1 MKTGTLKQGAL
12 GWMFL
17 LDRRLIVWSA
27 HEFSTAQE
35 AFRDMLELVEGTP
48 ELDRKVKAVHR
59 ANGDEAI
66 ELLNGCRLKF
76 KARTKA
82 AAAASPATWSSSMR
96 RSRCAPLRWVRFCR
110 R

>member
-66 ELLNGCRLKF
+66 EAAQRL
-76 KARTKA
+76 
-82 AAAASPATWSSSMR
+82 PPEVQGPHEGR
-96 RSRCAPLRWVRFCR
+96 RPRPHR
-110 R
+110 RRGHPR

>member
-1 MKTGTLKQGAL
+1 
-12 GWMFL
+12 MFL

-82 AAAASPATWSSSMR
+82 GGRGLTGDVVILDEAFALR
-96 RSRCAPLRWVRFCR
+96 PLRWVRFCR